1 MRRTG
6 RLGAQMAPS
15 GGCSQG
21 GKLKTAGSCFP
32 AAGGTQEAAP
42 FCSKTQ
48 IFQGFSVSRE
58 QKATNPGGSG
68 PQARQGQAMA
78 WAAGASSLAHNH
90 NKALDKLL
98 LCLGLIHPRYDGADR
113 NRTLLALPQPLP
125 PSQPD
130 REWRPLIGASREQRG
145 GEETSAVPFT
155 LTETSVSLWTLPSG
169 PY

>member
-1 MRRTG
+1 MGHRWHQIPAGAVPREVNSDSGILFPSSRRDP
-6 RLGAQMAPS
+6 RS
-15 GGCSQG
+15 CS
-21 GKLKTAGSCFP
+21 L
-32 AAGGTQEAAP
+32 
-42 FCSKTQ
+42 CSKTQ

-113 NRTLLALPQPLP
+113 NRTLLALAQPLP
-125 PSQPD
+125 PSQPG
-130 REWRPLIGASREQRG
+130 REWRPLIGAIREQRG